1 MQQPMQQPTQPST
14 PPTPPVPQQKQPVPH
29 QKQAAPQPE
38 EPPRY
43 SARHRVPRR
52 APSRYA
58 VIAIALVVASL
69 TAGSAAFGLAVRS
82 QSRVIGL
89 GTDTRTSINQ
99 PERGGAA
106 APATS
111 GTAGPTTAAAPRT
124 SAPSTTSPGAGPTSV
139 PARTTAPG
147 PAPTGTGELTTAA
160 LPPTS
165 SLPAAEGMS
174 AQEQAVLDRTNAVRA
189 DAGCAPLTV
198 DSRLQAAARAHAV
211 DMVDR
216 HYFNHTS
223 PDGQDPSKRAQAA
236 GFPSG
241 AGENIAMG
249 YPTASAV
256 MAGWMAS
263 SGHRENILN
272 CSYTVIGVGYDPGTI
287 LSGFAPG
294 SWVQMFGT
302 L

>member
-1 MQQPMQQPTQPST
+1 MQQPTQPST
-14 PPTPPVPQQKQPVPH
+14 PPTSPVPQQKQPVPELRL
-29 QKQAAPQPE
+29 QPPA
-38 EPPRY
+38 EPPRF

-99 PERGGAA
+99 PEGGVTV
-106 APATS
+106 PPTS
-111 GTAGPTTAAAPRT
+111 ASAGPTATASPRT
-124 SAPSTTSPGAGPTSV
+124 SAPSTTSPAPAPTSP
-139 PARTTAPG
+139 PARTTAPVA
-147 PAPTGTGELTTAA
+147 APTSTGRLTTAA
-160 LPPTS
+160 LPPTAS
-165 SLPAAEGMS
+165 PPAAEPLS
-174 AQEQAVLDRTNAVRA
+174 AQEQAVLTMTNADRA
-189 DAGCAPLTV
+189 DAGCGPLKV
-198 DSRLQAAARAHAV
+198 DTRLQAAASAHAV

-216 HYFNHTS
+216 HYFSHTS
-223 PDGQDPSKRAQAA
+223 PDGQDPSERAEAA

-263 SGHRENILN
+263 SGHRANILN

-287 LSGFAPG
+287 RAGFAPG
-294 SWVQMFGT
+294 SWVQMFGV

>member
-1 MQQPMQQPTQPST
+1 MPQPTQPST
-14 PPTPPVPQQKQPVPH
+14 PPTQPSSSPTQPVPQQKQPVP
-29 QKQAAPQPE
+29 QPRPQPAPE
-38 EPPRY
+38 ALRY

-58 VIAIALVVASL
+58 VIAFALVVASL

-82 QSRVIGL
+82 QSQVIGL
-89 GTDTRTSINQ
+89 GHDGQGSISQ
-99 PERGGAA
+99 AERGGAA
-106 APATS
+106 PDTS
-111 GTAGPTTAAAPRT
+111 GGAAPTTAASPRA
-124 SAPSTTSPGAGPTSV
+124 SAPSATSPGTASPTAV
-139 PARTTAPG
+139 PRTKAPG
-147 PAPTGTGELTTAA
+147 SATTGGGELTTAA

-165 SLPAAEGMS
+165 SLPAAEPLS
-174 AQEQAVLDRTNAVRA
+174 PQEQAVLNMTNTAREG
-189 DAGCAPLTV
+189 AGCAPLRI

-216 HYFNHTS
+216 HYFSHLS
-223 PDGQDPSKRAQAA
+223 PDGEDPSARAEAA

-263 SGHRENILN
+263 TGHRANILN

-287 LSGFAPG
+287 RAGFAPG
-294 SWVQMFGT
+294 SWVQMFGV